1 MIPLLLACVSF
12 VAQEPQSRPA
22 SAPRSPN
29 LVVIVA
35 DDLGYGELGCYGGK
49 EIPTPNIDAL
59 ARSGVRMTQGYVSCP
74 VCAPTRAGML
84 TGRYQQRFG
93 LELNPGPAGNAEADY
108 GLPKEEKTIAERL
121 RANGYATGMV
131 GKWHLGYREG
141 SRPTERGFAE
151 FFGFL
156 GGAHAYRIAQANT
169 PNNPILR
176 GTEPAPSGAYLTE
189 AFAREAVEFVARHA
203 KEPFFLYLPF
213 NAVHAPLQAPAK
225 YTQRFEKIADEK
237 RRTFAA
243 MLSALDD
250 AVGNVVAKLDELKL
264 RDDTVIVFFSDNGG
278 PTPSTTS
285 GNGSLRGTKA
295 QVFEGGIRVPFCIAW
310 PGHVPAG
317 KSFDHPVSTLDITPT
332 LLAAARIK
340 TSDELDG
347 KDLVPFLRE
356 ENKER
361 PHEALFWR
369 FGEQWAVRVGDWKLL
384 KLRAGEPMLFDLA
397 HDPSEAHDLL
407 GEQPHKRK
415 ELEERYG
422 SWTKLL
428 IAPRWRRG

>member
-1 MIPLLLACVSF
+1 MCDRI
-12 VAQEPQSRPA
+12 
-22 SAPRSPN
+22 
-29 LVVIVA
+29 
-35 DDLGYGELGCYGGK
+35 GG
-49 EIPTPNIDAL
+49 
-59 ARSGVRMTQGYVSCP
+59 
-74 VCAPTRAGML
+74 
-84 TGRYQQRFG
+84 
-93 LELNPGPAGNAEADY
+93 
-108 GLPKEEKTIAERL
+108 
-121 RANGYATGMV
+121 
-131 GKWHLGYREG
+131 
-141 SRPTERGFAE
+141 
-151 FFGFL
+151 
-156 GGAHAYRIAQANT
+156 
-169 PNNPILR
+169 
-176 GTEPAPSGAYLTE
+176 EPAPRGAYLTE